1 MICMVI
7 FFKGFWQVLKQAG
20 IEFSNDNAI
29 KLSASLSYYT
39 IFSIAPMLVVIIS
52 LCAIFF
58 GKEAIQG
65 EIYGQINGLVG
76 KEAAIQIQ
84 ELIKNVQLTDKSFIA
99 SAIGIMTL
107 LIGATGIFIE
117 MQDSINF
124 IWSIKAK
131 PKKGWLKYITNRLI
145 SFALIGSLGFI
156 LLVSLAINALLDALF
171 NRIAKMFPDITAYL
185 MYGVNIIIVI
195 VVISSLFAIIFK
207 VLPDGKI
214 GWKEAFVGAGFTSIL
229 FLLGKTLIG
238 LYLSESNVATAYGS
252 ASSLIILLLWV
263 YYSSVILYFGAEF
276 TKVYAALFGNKIIPN
291 QYAVLVEKREIH
303 VDADNN
309 KEVVQK
315 STV

>member
-1 MICMVI
+1 MNN

-39 IFSIAPMLVVIIS
+39 VFSIAPMLVVIIS
-52 LCAIFF
+52 VCAIFF

-65 EIYGQINGLVG
+65 EVYGQINGLIG
-76 KEAAIQIQ
+76 KEAAIQVQ
-84 ELIKNVQLTDKSFIA
+84 DLIMNVQLSNKSFIA
-99 SAIGIMTL
+99 SAIGVVTL

-124 IWSIKAK
+124 IWAIKAK

-145 SFALIGSLGFI
+145 SFALIGSLGFL
-156 LLVSLAINALLDALF
+156 LLVSLAINAVLDALF
-171 NRIAKMFPDITAYL
+171 NRIERIFPDITAYL
-185 MYGVNIIIVI
+185 MYGANIVVVLIVI
-195 VVISSLFAIIFK
+195 STLFAIIFK
-207 VLPDGKI
+207 VLPDGKL
-214 GWKEAFVGAGFTSIL
+214 GWKEAFVGAGFTSVL
-229 FLLGKTLIG
+229 FLIGKSLIG
-238 LYLSESNVATAYGS
+238 LYLSTSDVASAYGS

-291 QYAVLVEKREIH
+291 DYAVLVEKTEVHI
-303 VDADNN
+303 DAANN
-309 KEVVQK
+309 KEHVK
-315 STV
+315 PATV